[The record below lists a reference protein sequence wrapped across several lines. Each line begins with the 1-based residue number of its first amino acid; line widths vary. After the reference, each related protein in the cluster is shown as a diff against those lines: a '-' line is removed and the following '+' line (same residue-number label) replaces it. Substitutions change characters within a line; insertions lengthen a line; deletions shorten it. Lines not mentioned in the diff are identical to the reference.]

1 MANTQ
6 IQAGFVA
13 NGQIFATRAE
23 AVDFMRKPQI
33 ESALKVVAGGD
44 ANLAKFLSDNEDEI
58 LKAFESGVVAR
69 VTKAEKKRLGA
80 ALDELKNVVNPKLRF
95 LQDNVDAIAE
105 SFRWPSV
112 KRMSEEEK
120 AVATIEAL
128 TKLADSNAA
137 KWIVANRK
145 QIENAYNAGIEKRA
159 APPAGGL
166 AEYLAAKKA
175 GPEALKAY
183 QDAKAAAKA
192 EAAAA
197 AKKA

>member
-13 NGQIFATRAE
+13 DGKVFATRAE
-23 AVDFMRKPQI
+23 AVDFLRKPQI

-44 ANLAKFLSDNEDEI
+44 ANLAKFLSENEDEI
-58 LKAFESGVVAR
+58 LKAFEAGVVAR
-69 VTKAEKKRLGA
+69 VTKAEKKRLMA
-80 ALDELKNVVNPKLRF
+80 ALEELKTVVNPKLRF
-95 LQDNVDAIAE
+95 LQDNIEAVAD

-112 KRMSEEEK
+112 KRMSEEAK
-120 AVATIEAL
+120 AAATLESL
-128 TKLADSNAA
+128 TKLANANAA
-137 KWIVANRK
+137 NWIVANRK

-192 EAAAA
+192 EATAA